1 MPAHL
6 KLLRPHQW
14 VKNVFIF
21 AALIFGRKLGDTEAV
36 TATLI
41 GFILLCLVSSTVY
54 IINDIHDRE
63 EDRLH
68 PRKCKRPIAS
78 GAVSVQ
84 TAFMMMFGLLVI
96 GIGGSFYMHTGFG
109 LVALT
114 YLLLQFGYTFAF
126 KHMVILDVIA
136 IGTGFV
142 LRAISGTVLIGVATS
157 PWLITCTFTLCL
169 FMGFSKRRCE
179 LNTLAEAGEE
189 AAKRHRKTLALY
201 TPDLLNHMTT
211 MTAGIAI
218 INFMLYTVDER
229 TVAVFGSNYLLHTF
243 PIVVYA
249 VFRFALLV
257 EHGEVDG
264 PTDVVLRDRP
274 FQIAIVLWLIA
285 ALGIVY
291 YGTELQQWLEGI
303 SATTQPVTG

>member
-21 AALIFGRKLGDTEAV
+21 AALIFGRKLNDTGAV
-36 TATLI
+36 VETLI
-41 GFILLCLVSSTVY
+41 GFALLCLVSSAVY
-54 IINDIHDRE
+54 VLNDIHDRE

-78 GAVSVQ
+78 GAVSVA
-84 TAFMMMFGLLVI
+84 TAFGMMIALVVV
-96 GIGGSFYMHTGFG
+96 GIGGSYYLHPGFG
-109 LVALT
+109 IVAT
-114 YLLLQFGYTFAF
+114 AYLALQFGYTFAF

-142 LRAISGTVLIGVATS
+142 LRAISGTVLIGVDTS

-179 LNTLAEAGEE
+179 LNTMAEAGEHD
-189 AAKRHRKTLALY
+189 AGKHRKTLALY

-211 MTAGIAI
+211 ITAGIAI
-218 INFMLYTVDER
+218 VNFMLYTVDAR
-229 TVAVFGSNYLLHTF
+229 TVAVFGTNYLLHTF

-274 FQIAIVLWLIA
+274 FQIAIILWLLA

-291 YGTELQQWLEGI
+291 YGVDLQQWLAGLV
-303 SATTQPVTG
+303 AA